1 MDDECSYHCPYSIP
15 DLCNYS
21 ILLSVLVHWLEHW
34 ICPLMFASHSSPP
47 SMNDSGIVQAAIQTL
62 TTLTEAVNGDDLPLA
77 KKVAQRRQKKLSK
90 LAGIAYDFHLLLN

>member
-1 MDDECSYHCPYSIP
+1 
-15 DLCNYS
+15 
-21 ILLSVLVHWLEHW
+21 
-34 ICPLMFASHSSPP
+34 
-47 SMNDSGIVQAAIQTL
+47 MNDSGIVQAAIQTL